1 MVQAHNRCVCCISL
15 PGISSI
21 LLMLFLAPIDLSL
34 RLNPYSE
41 VVFLCSLAARKYY
54 DETPKEDRSD
64 EGVTAVMRSAAK
76 SKQQSF
82 KGQFS
87 KYLAVANPKFGDKFL
102 DEVSAFLHSLL
113 QFFPLYYFSN
123 DWHHM
128 TFIQITRHWSNNE
141 KPEMTLEKLQS
152 ISTASAAPHFKI
164 RWLEFWNSSLHS
176 RQAVHFPAKGVTE
189 RDLDAWLNKA
199 CFWVGVC
206 NQFLYTL

>member
-1 MVQAHNRCVCCISL
+1 LQQEIAEAS
-15 PGISSI
+15 
-21 LLMLFLAPIDLSL
+21 DD
-34 RLNPYSE
+34 
-41 VVFLCSLAARKYY
+41 AAKKYY

-64 EGVTAVMRSAAK
+64 EGVTTAMRSAAK

-87 KYLAVANPKFGDKFL
+87 KYLAIANPKFGDKFL
-102 DEVSAFLHSLL
+102 NEVSAFLHSLL
-113 QFFPLYYFSN
+113 NFFPLYCFSN

-152 ISTASAAPHFKI
+152 ISTASAAPHFKV

-199 CFWVGVC
+199 CFWAGVC